1 MAEAETGYLRFTPG
15 QRVQH
20 WVMTLS
26 FTLLAVTGLPQ
37 RYALA
42 DWAEGLIAVL
52 GGIETVRVIHRAAA
66 VVFILVTLYH
76 FVHVAY
82 KVVVLRVQMSMLPGL
97 KDVTDLLDAVRWNLG
112 LARRRPRLPRYNFA
126 EKIEYWSLIW
136 GTLLMILTGFM
147 LWNPIATTHF
157 LPGEV
162 IPAAKTAHSAEA
174 LLAVLA
180 VLIWHFYGVHIKHFN
195 RSMFTGRLSR
205 GVMAEEHAAELE
217 AIEAGR
223 VRPSLGREVKRRR
236 ERAFLPVATVLS
248 LGLVLGVYWF
258 VTLETTALTTVP
270 PAETVQAF
278 VPATP
283 TPTRTPTV
291 TPSPTATPLPT
302 PTWTPGPEATAGV
315 AQAGE
320 AASGGL
326 VIPHAVAGREEC
338 LACHAAGAMRPFPAD
353 HEGRTN
359 VMCLACHVAPASGT
373 EAAPAGQETLGN
385 LASIPHEVEGRED
398 CLLCHAAGA
407 MLPVPADHEGRTNVT
422 CLVCHAVEG
431 EAGHVPAA
439 VKHDLE
445 GRENC
450 LMCHAADLLPLSHK
464 TAAFSNS
471 DCLLCHV
478 PGSAASPTS
487 STVDQSSTTDGG

>member
-1 MAEAETGYLRFTPG
+1 M
-15 QRVQH
+15 
-20 WVMTLS
+20 
-26 FTLLAVTGLPQ
+26 
-37 RYALA
+37 
-42 DWAEGLIAVL
+42 
-52 GGIETVRVIHRAAA
+52 
-66 VVFILVTLYH
+66 
-76 FVHVAY
+76 
-82 KVVVLRVQMSMLPGL
+82 
-97 KDVTDLLDAVRWNLG
+97 
-112 LARRRPRLPRYNFA
+112 
-126 EKIEYWSLIW
+126 
-136 GTLLMILTGFM
+136 
-147 LWNPIATTHF
+147 
-157 LPGEV
+157 
-162 IPAAKTAHSAEA
+162 
-174 LLAVLA
+174 
-180 VLIWHFYGVHIKHFN
+180 
-195 RSMFTGRLSR
+195 
-205 GVMAEEHAAELE
+205 
-217 AIEAGR
+217 
-223 VRPSLGREVKRRR
+223 KRRR
-236 ERAFLPVATVLS
+236 ERAFLPVATLAS

-283 TPTRTPTV
+283 TPTRTPTA
-291 TPSPTATPLPT
+291 TPIPTATPVPT
-302 PTWTPGPEATAGV
+302 PTWTPGPEATAAV

-320 AASGGL
+320 EASGGL
-326 VIPHAVAGREEC
+326 VIPHAVAGREDC
-338 LACHAAGAMRPFPAD
+338 LACHATGGMRPFPAD

-359 VMCLACHVAPASGT
+359 VMCLACHVASASGT
-373 EAAPAGQETLGN
+373 EAAPADQETLGN
-385 LASIPHEVEGRED
+385 LAAIPHPVEGRED
-398 CLLCHAAGA
+398 CLVCHAAGA